1 MEINLHQEIIK
12 LLINTLHNCNNSI
25 TVICSEEETDNFK
38 LNSNLTVK
46 FKKLTVVNF
55 LLITV
60 TEKQETKIISKI
72 ISKHED
78 LCFKIYDEYL
88 LTGKITKIINFIKN
102 MINNFTIINKYFDL
116 EKTYDIEKIKFKKIN
131 SKLLLKTNNIDIVI
145 DNKYYNF
152 KNVLELISD
161 KDLSKYKK
169 LLYKIFL

>member
-60 TEKQETKIISKI
+60 TEKQETKI